1 MCKVLY
7 FSQLTIL
14 VLLLLFGCCFSA
26 GNMIYTRTQ
35 EEAAAGLLEML
46 EAKIVGPGL
55 FLKDTTFLLSDKPTL
70 ADFRLA
76 PILLFA
82 RVAVALGSPTL
93 S

>member
-1 MCKVLY
+1 
-7 FSQLTIL
+7 
-14 VLLLLFGCCFSA
+14 
-26 GNMIYTRTQ
+26 
-35 EEAAAGLLEML
+35 ML

-55 FLKDTTFLLSDKPTL
+55 FLKDTTFLLSDTPTL

>member
-35 EEAAAGLLEML
+35 EEEAAAGLLEML

-55 FLKDTTFLLSDKPTL
+55 FLKDTTFLLSDTPTL

-76 PILLFA
+76 PTVHPPL
-82 RVAVALGSPTL
+82 
-93 S
+93 